1 MKEKPN
7 GGTVKFPHS
16 MIKKGENKMT
26 LVELHEVM
34 GDRIKVTLTD
44 DMTPEERT
52 IENEQTR
59 IVIST
64 AKQMINN
71 GKLILEYEKAL
82 AQAKTLK
89 HSVLADM
96 IGEQV

>member
-1 MKEKPN
+1 
-7 GGTVKFPHS
+7 
-16 MIKKGENKMT
+16 MT
-26 LVELHEVM
+26 LVELHKVM
-34 GDRIKVTLTD
+34 GDRINITLKED
-44 DMTPEERT
+44 LTPEERT

-59 IVIST
+59 IIIGT

-82 AQAKTLK
+82 AQAKTLE

-96 IGEQV
+96 IGEQQ

>member
-1 MKEKPN
+1 
-7 GGTVKFPHS
+7 
-16 MIKKGENKMT
+16 MT

-34 GDRIKVTLTD
+34 GDRINVTLQDGLTQ
-44 DMTPEERT
+44 EERMV
-52 IENEQTR
+52 ENEQTR

-82 AQAKTLK
+82 AQAKTLS
-89 HSVLADM
+89 HSVLADI
-96 IGEQV
+96 IGEQK

>member
-1 MKEKPN
+1 
-7 GGTVKFPHS
+7 
-16 MIKKGENKMT
+16 MT
-26 LVELHEVM
+26 LVELHKVL
-34 GDRIKVTLTD
+34 GDRIEVTLRD
-44 DMTPEERT
+44 DLTPEERT

-59 IVIST
+59 IIIGT

-82 AQAKTLK
+82 AQAKTLE

-96 IGEQV
+96 IGEQQ

>member
-1 MKEKPN
+1 
-7 GGTVKFPHS
+7 
-16 MIKKGENKMT
+16 MT
-26 LVELHEVM
+26 LVELHKVM
-34 GDRIKVTLTD
+34 GDRIKVTLRD
-44 DMTPEERT
+44 DLSTEQRE

-59 IVIST
+59 IIIGT

-96 IGEQV
+96 IGENYGQE

>member
-1 MKEKPN
+1 
-7 GGTVKFPHS
+7 
-16 MIKKGENKMT
+16 MT

-34 GDRIKVTLTD
+34 GDRIKVTLKDELTE
-44 DMTPEERT
+44 EERMV
-52 IENEQTR
+52 ENEQTR
-59 IVIST
+59 IIIST

-89 HSVLADM
+89 KSVLADM
-96 IGEQV
+96 IGEQK

>member
-1 MKEKPN
+1 MVRKE
-7 GGTVKFPHS
+7 H
-16 MIKKGENKMT
+16 IMT
-26 LVELHEVM
+26 LVELHKVM
-34 GDRIKVTLTD
+34 GERINVTLSEN
-44 DMTPEERT
+44 MTPEERT

>member
-1 MKEKPN
+1 
-7 GGTVKFPHS
+7 
-16 MIKKGENKMT
+16 MT

-34 GDRIKVTLTD
+34 GDRIKVTLKDELTE
-44 DMTPEERT
+44 EERMV
-52 IENEQTR
+52 ENEQTR
-59 IVIST
+59 IIIRT

-89 HSVLADM
+89 KSVLADM
-96 IGEQV
+96 IGEQNE

>member
-1 MKEKPN
+1 
-7 GGTVKFPHS
+7 
-16 MIKKGENKMT
+16 MT
-26 LVELHEVM
+26 LVELHKVM
-34 GDRIKVTLTD
+34 GDRIKVTLRD
-44 DMTPEERT
+44 DLTTEQRE

-59 IVIST
+59 IIIGT

-96 IGEQV
+96 IGENYEQE

>member
-1 MKEKPN
+1 
-7 GGTVKFPHS
+7 
-16 MIKKGENKMT
+16 MT

-34 GDRIKVTLTD
+34 GDRIKVTLKD
-44 DMTPEERT
+44 DVSQEERM

-59 IVIST
+59 IIIST

-96 IGEQV
+96 IGEQNG